1 MPSAFGGAVDL
12 QQYMASKGQTPGA
25 DDMTKTLDV
34 YDHEIIEIEKVL
46 ARIKERTTGHRN
58 YDDVDREIKERFQDI
73 GFIVDVVWYHTNV
86 DGVKMPEVVLKAR
99 TEAKVFDRDRMTHE
113 VTNDLLGMGE
123 GGVIKTNKEQV
134 AQMLDGSYKGQN
146 SGHAGHGH

>member
-1 MPSAFGGAVDL
+1 MAAH
-12 QQYMASKGQTPGA
+12 MASKQNMPGA

-46 ARIKERTTGHRN
+46 GILKERSQGRRN
-58 YDDVDREIKERFQDI
+58 YDDFQREIKERFQDI
-73 GFIVDVVWYHTNV
+73 GFVVDVVWYET
-86 DGVKMPEVVLKAR
+86 DSAEIKMPEIVLKR
-99 TEAKVFDRDRMTHE
+99 RIEAHVFDRDKMTHE

-134 AQMLDGSYKGQN
+134 AQMMDGSYKG
-146 SGHAGHGH
+146 SGSHAGHGH